1 MNYKPLKT
9 NAMKTKVF
17 FIALLVLSFLCFT
30 VVAQTGQGPSKKIS
44 LTKKTATDQP
54 TMRGSGDPTK
64 GLGIT
69 EEVPDELTFGDYY
82 AFIIGI
88 DKYTGKWAPLDNAVR
103 DAKTIETTLRDSYQ
117 FEYFKTLYN
126 EQATREN
133 IVVELEW
140 LMNNVKENDN
150 LLIYYSGHGEFNQM
164 MDEGFWVPVDATGSS
179 TLALLSNNNLQ
190 SYLNGIKS
198 KHTLLI
204 SDACFSGDIFRGSAI
219 QKEFQDTP
227 KYYREVNSM
236 ASRKAITS
244 GGIEPVMDGGSDGHS
259 IFAYWLLKTLSS
271 NERPYFDATELFQ
284 SIMIPVVNNSE
295 QKPEFHPI
303 KNTGDAGGQFIFRK
317 KL

>member
-1 MNYKPLKT
+1 
-9 NAMKTKVF
+9 MKTKVF

-44 LTKKTATDQP
+44 LTKKTDTQTQTAQP
-54 TMRGSGDPTK
+54 GMRGSGDPTK

-88 DKYTGKWAPLDNAVR
+88 DKYTGKWPTLTNAVR
-103 DAKTIETTLRDSYQ
+103 DAKTIEQTLKSSYK
-117 FEYFKTLYN
+117 FDHFKTLYDGD
-126 EQATREN
+126 ATKAN
-133 IVVELEW
+133 IVTELEW
-140 LMNNVKENDN
+140 LMNNIKENDN
-150 LLIYYSGHGEFNQM
+150 VLIYYSGHGEYNQL
-164 MDEGFWVPVDATGSS
+164 MDKGFWVPVDAISAS
-179 TLALLSNNNLQ
+179 TLDLLSNNDLQ
-190 SYLNGIKS
+190 AYLNGIKS

-219 QKEFQDTP
+219 QKEFEDTP

-259 IFAYWLLKTLSS
+259 IFAYWLLKTL
-271 NERPYFDATELFQ
+271 NDNKKPFIDATEVYQ
-284 SIMIPVVNNSE
+284 SIMIPVINNSE
-295 QKPEFHPI
+295 QRPEFHPI

-317 KL
+317 K

>member
-1 MNYKPLKT
+1 
-9 NAMKTKVF
+9 MKTKVF

-88 DKYTGKWAPLDNAVR
+88 DQYSGKWAPLDNAVR
-103 DAKTIETTLRDSYQ
+103 DAKTIENTLRSAYQ
-117 FEYFKTLYN
+117 FDHFKTLYN
-126 EQATREN
+126 DQATREN

-140 LMNNVKENDN
+140 LMNNVKESDN

-164 MDEGFWVPVDATGSS
+164 MDEGFWVPVDATSSS

-259 IFAYWLLKTLSS
+259 IFAYWLLKTLNS
-271 NERPYFDATELFQ
+271 NDRPYFDATELFQ
-284 SIMIPVVNNSE
+284 QIMIPVVNNSE